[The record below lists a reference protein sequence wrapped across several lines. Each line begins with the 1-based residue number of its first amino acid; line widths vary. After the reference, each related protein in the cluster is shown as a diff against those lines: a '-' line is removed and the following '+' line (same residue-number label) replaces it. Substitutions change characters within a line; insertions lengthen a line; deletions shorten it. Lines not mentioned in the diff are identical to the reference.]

1 MLLHPHHNLPP
12 SLCITKYIY
21 TIISALPVYS
31 VKSSLKKFRSVLR
44 QTSRRCHTFGLD
56 THTLKWQNLLATN
69 SSLPISEQSFTS
81 QLPSH
86 CSEIN
91 FEWQVVG
98 SGMENDRSVFH
109 KDSSRLS
116 SSSIL
121 FLVVQ
126 KKTACFICFTFKLV

>member
-1 MLLHPHHNLPP
+1 
-12 SLCITKYIY
+12 
-21 TIISALPVYS
+21 
-31 VKSSLKKFRSVLR
+31 
-44 QTSRRCHTFGLD
+44 
-56 THTLKWQNLLATN
+56 LATN
-69 SSLPISEQSFTS
+69 SSLPISEQPFTS

-91 FEWQVVG
+91 SEWQVVG

-116 SSSIL
+116 SSAIL